1 MQRIAVLLAFVIAC
15 DSGNSAKEQ
24 AMKDIE
30 RDRALRGDEGSAATK
45 KMPVKDPEV
54 KKDKPP
60 PDPEPTTPKEIEDA
74 RKKAMI
80 EGRDKD
86 VIRFCEM
93 GKVGETTSAQVLLG
107 CALAAC
113 RLNQG
118 DKASAWARSMKND
131 KKDGKAL
138 TEQAIKTC
146 QANKVVLSLQ

>member
-1 MQRIAVLLAFVIAC
+1 MHRVAVLLAFVIAC
-15 DSGNSAKEQ
+15 DSGSSAKEQ

-30 RDRALRGDEGSAATK
+30 RDRSLRGDEGSATVVK
-45 KMPVKDPEV
+45 KGPDPVV

-93 GKVGETTSAQVLLG
+93 GKVGDTTSAQILLG

-113 RLNQG
+113 RVNQA

-138 TEQAIKTC
+138 IDQAIKTC
-146 QANKVVLSLQ
+146 QANKVSISLQ